1 MVLSLGLLS
10 GLSETASRRRIR
22 QLHSSHDAVGCNG
35 SALIGAQ
42 PTRNSIWG
50 NSLPPKTFSRTAVR
64 ASAISSGSVTGQ
76 LDNPGLWRSAAPGW
90 WLLPCAIVPARH
102 PRQCPKRLRRRSRR
116 PGSNLR
122 AAPAPCRRT
131 PEPAPATRHPAA
143 GCCAQARPPS
153 TRACHST
160 PPAHADTPH
169 RRRAGARPCLQ
180 GLSAATASQP
190 AAASPRNNPTQAL
203 IRVGLGPAL
212 ESPPPL
218 AGQEIRHVVRPDPQR
233 THDRAR

>member
-50 NSLPPKTFSRTAVR
+50 NSLPPKTSSRTAAR

-76 LDNPGLWRSAAPGW
+76 LANPRAVAVSSTRLVASPVRNRASASSSA
-90 WLLPCAIVPARH
+90 V
-102 PRQCPKRLRRRSRR
+102 PKRLRRRSRR

-153 TRACHST
+153 TRAYHST

-233 THDRAR
+233 THDRAH